1 MKNRLLSL
9 LLLALALLPLAA
21 SADSF
26 VNLTPRPKSMTVQ
39 DGTLT
44 LPQTFVINCAGLSD
58 VMTAETTRFAAAFNA
73 ATGYTATVA
82 ESGDASAL
90 FQVKESASALAEG
103 GYKLTVKADGVTIEA
118 SGELG
123 LYYAFQT
130 VKKILP
136 ANVMAGVKDE
146 KVTAYTLPCLV
157 IDDEPR
163 YGYRGFM
170 LDVARHFFTVQEV
183 ERMLDV
189 MAYYKM
195 NRFHWHLT
203 DDQGWRAEIKKYPK
217 LTSVGATA
225 PNSRFTSMT
234 DGAYWIN
241 RPYGPYFYTQDE
253 MREVVAYAKE
263 RHIEIIPEV
272 DMPGHFC
279 AALAAYPEFSCTP
292 DASHTVMTDGGI
304 YSDVLNV
311 ANPAAVQFTKDV
323 LEELMDI
330 FPGEY
335 IHIGGDEC
343 PVTAWK
349 SNADCQAQY
358 NELGLTDYRQLQ
370 SHFIKEMA
378 DFVKSK
384 GRKLAVWNEGITAS
398 GADLDIMKETGA
410 MVYCW
415 TSPRAAAQKAQQLGM
430 SNIYTPWGPYYINR
444 KQSANADEPVGA
456 GDGTDDV
463 KKTYAEVP
471 PTETDAGVQGTFWTE
486 FVNDRE
492 YMEYLALPRLIAVA
506 EAGWTPQARKDFSD
520 FQQRMSADTVLL
532 NYGGYRYCKYYMN
545 ETVVMPKVSA
555 EGESHWYRLVSGA
568 TVAPRKGRCVELLS
582 ASSPL
587 IASYAN
593 YKAAEGLIWTN
604 EQAAEG
610 ADNYDYQWWR
620 LEENAEK
627 PGHYALVC
635 KAFPDGSLSPQ
646 PTANSTSGRWQ
657 YDKTAKHYSFVLG
670 DKAYGTV
677 GNNRYYSIA
686 SDELSGRWLNSAMA
700 GQGLSVNVYTSPT
713 DGGGGQWEFQPMEAE
728 PTPPAPTFS
737 PLQEGH
743 TYTFT
748 NAVDGFDGTAL
759 TDAGKATNAQHS
771 TDVFANNAWTV
782 ETAGDVADGAQ
793 TLTLKNAATGRAFA
807 SKGDFASRAACT
819 VTMGSKSAELTLKY
833 VSDNNTFRLQIGG
846 KSLFPLPATTYPGTV
861 NAGSTFNADQDAP
874 AMQGAEWNVTEV
886 DVVTFVCADSEGN
899 ALGTYTRSLPVGT
912 EVTADHCPEFK
923 NLAVETLSNTEEHTY
938 SVTYKRSAYSVTY
951 DCRDSHGALVGT
963 KEESVAVGAECT
975 VQLPA
980 FKYFTLESASK
991 EDGEKFT
998 PAADTEISVSY
1009 TTDALSG
1016 VRELGEEVEK
1026 LTAGRSYV
1034 LYDAVTGANASRA
1047 GYRRVNASSHAVVKS
1062 NTIEGAD
1069 PTHVWTLEASGTG
1082 SRFKVKNEYTALYVP
1097 KLVKSTATTA
1107 STSGDTFTFT
1117 RNADGSG
1124 WTVKGTNGLF
1134 WDGLDSGDLVGWDKN
1149 NGHPIRVYEY
1159 YVRPYFLVTVNCV
1172 DTEGNPLTSKEEA
1185 APAGEAYTLIAPTV
1199 KGYSLSDVSYS
1210 PAFSGTLETHLT
1222 VTATYKKETD
1232 GIGSVSADAKGAG
1245 RSGIYDLSGRRLERV
1260 TRPGL
1265 YIVDGKKMLIAR

>member
-1 MKNRLLSL
+1 MKNRLLAL
-9 LLLALALLPLAA
+9 LLSALALLPLAA
-21 SADSF
+21 AADSF

-44 LPQTFVINCAGLSD
+44 LPQTFAINCTGLTD
-58 VMTAETTRFAAAFNA
+58 AMADEAARFAADFNA
-73 ATGYTATVA
+73 ATGYAASVSA
-82 ESGDASAL
+82 GEASAL
-90 FQVKESASALAEG
+90 FQVRKSSAVTAEE
-103 GYKLTVKADGVTIEA
+103 GYTLTVTADGVTVEA
-118 SGELG
+118 GGELG

-136 ANVMAGVKDE
+136 ANVMAGVKDAA
-146 KVTAYTLPCLV
+146 VTAYTLPLV
-157 IDDEPR
+157 TIKDEPR

-170 LDVARHFFTVQEV
+170 LDVARHFFTVAEV

-189 MAYYKM
+189 MSYYKL
-195 NRFHWHLT
+195 NRFHWHIA

-217 LTSVGATA
+217 LTTIGATA
-225 PNSRFTSMT
+225 SNSRFTSMT

-241 RPYGPYFYTQDE
+241 KAYGPYYYTQDE
-253 MREVVAYAKE
+253 MREVVEYAKA
-263 RHIEIIPEV
+263 RHIEVIPEV

-292 DASHTVMTDGGI
+292 DATHSVMTDGGI
-304 YSDVLNV
+304 YSDILNV
-311 ANPAAVQFTKDV
+311 ANPSAVQFAKDV

-349 SNADCQAQY
+349 NNTECQEQY
-358 NELGLTDYRQLQ
+358 KELGLTDYRQLQ

-415 TSPRAAAQKAQQLGM
+415 TSPRAAAQKAKELGLP
-430 SNIYTPWGPYYINR
+430 NIYTPWGPYYINR
-444 KQSANADEPVGA
+444 KQSSSADEPVGA

-463 KKTYAEVP
+463 KKTYAETP

-486 FVNDRE
+486 FVSDRE

-520 FQQRMSADTVLL
+520 FQKRMSADTVLL
-532 NYGGYRYCKYYMN
+532 NYGGYRYCKYYMDDV
-545 ETVVMPKVSA
+545 VVMPEVST
-555 EGESHWYRLVSGA
+555 GSDSHWYRLVSGA
-568 TVAPRKGRCVELLS
+568 TAAPRKGRCIELLS

-587 IASYAN
+587 ISTYAS

-610 ADNYDYQWWR
+610 DDNYDYQWWR
-620 LEENAEK
+620 LEESADK

-635 KAFPDGSLSPQ
+635 KAQPDGSLSPQ
-646 PTANSTSGRWQ
+646 PTANSTGGRWQ
-657 YDKTAKHYSFVLG
+657 YDNSAKHYSFVLG

-677 GNNRYYSIA
+677 GSNRYYSIA
-686 SDELSGRWLNSAMA
+686 SDEVSGKWLNSSMA

-713 DGGGGQWEFQPMEAE
+713 DGGGGQWEFQPMESGE
-728 PTPPAPTFS
+728 TPSAPAFDA
-737 PLQEGH
+737 LQDGH
-743 TYTFT
+743 TYMFA
-748 NAVDGFDGTAL
+748 NAVDGFGGTAL
-759 TDAGKATNAQHS
+759 SDNGKGTYAQHD
-771 TDVFANNAWTV
+771 TDPFANTAWTV
-782 ETAGDVADGAQ
+782 GSAGEVTGGTQ
-793 TLTLKNAATGRAFA
+793 TLTLTNAATGRAFA
-807 SKGDFASRAACT
+807 SKGDYASRAACT
-819 VTMGSKSAELTLKY
+819 VSMGSKAATLTLKY
-833 VSDNNTFRLQIGG
+833 VADDNTFRLLIDD
-846 KSLFPLPATTYPGTV
+846 KSLFPLPASVYPGTV
-861 NAGSTFNADQDAP
+861 NAGSTYNADMDAP
-874 AMQGAEWNVTEV
+874 AKQGAVWTVTEV
-886 DVVTFVCADSEGN
+886 KVVTFVCADSEGN
-899 ALGTYTRSLPVGT
+899 ALGTFTRSLPVGDT
-912 EVTADHCPEFK
+912 VGAEHCPAFK
-923 NLAVETLSNTEEHTY
+923 NFSVESLSESGDGTY
-938 SVTYKRSAYSVTY
+938 SVVYKRSAYSVIY
-951 DCRDSHGALVGT
+951 DCRDACGALVGA
-963 KEESVAVGAECT
+963 KEESVPVGGECT

-980 FKYFTLESASK
+980 FKYYTLESSSK
-991 EDGEKFT
+991 ADGETFT
-998 PAADTEISVSY
+998 PAADTEITVSY

-1016 VRELGEEVEK
+1016 VRALAGEPEK

-1034 LYDAVTGANASRA
+1034 LYDAVTGTNASRA
-1047 GYRRVNASSHAVVKS
+1047 GYRKVNANTHAVTKS
-1062 NTIEGAD
+1062 NTLDEAD
-1069 PTHVWTLEASGTG
+1069 PTHVWTLVASGTG

-1107 STSGDTFTFT
+1107 SATGDTFTFT

-1124 WTVKGTNGLF
+1124 WTVKGTNGLY

-1159 YVRPYFLVTVNCV
+1159 YTRPYFAVTVNCV
-1172 DTEGNPLTSKEEA
+1172 DTEGNALTTKELT
-1185 APAGEAYTLIAPTV
+1185 APAGEVYTFVAPTV
-1199 KGYSLSDVSYS
+1199 KGYSLSDVAYS
-1210 PAFSGTLETHLT
+1210 PAFSGTLESHLT
-1222 VTATYKKETD
+1222 VTVTYTKNTD
-1232 GIGSVSADAKGAG
+1232 GIATVSAASDGAA
-1245 RSGIYDLSGRRLERV
+1245 RSGIYDLSGRRVERV
-1260 TRPGL
+1260 TRPGV
-1265 YIVDGKKMLIAR
+1265 YIVGGKKVLVTE